1 MIETRIAESLGLLWL
16 DGGLHGD
23 LLSLCT
29 LGGRL
34 SGTQSE
40 RAAVDW
46 LEKRLADA
54 SGQAVRR
61 HPVAYAGW
69 RSKRCTVERIG
80 ASRADLLQAQP
91 LVGSHVTGARG
102 ATAEVVDLGR
112 GTPEDFAAHA
122 AALRG
127 RIALVRHEYMFASGH
142 VHRRRK
148 MQMAMDH
155 GAVGFLIGAHLPG
168 IGPVAGSSGRAG
180 GPGIPGAGISHESAT
195 LLADGARAR
204 IIIEAEEGAAS
215 ADNLIAEIPGETDSW
230 VVLSAHIDGHDLAA
244 SAMDNASGLAVVLAV
259 TRALAPLVPHFRRG
273 LRVALFNVEE
283 WALTGSKAYVEGL
296 SQADR
301 DRIVLNVN
309 LDSVAGSTKLSALT
323 SGFAGVEA
331 FLSQIAASCGMPI
344 GLHRPLMVNSD
355 HANFAAAG
363 IPAFRLVAGFDQP
376 GSNLR
381 YVLTPADTADKI
393 AATEL
398 KAAALFTAHA
408 VARACTAS
416 DSRAAS
422 FRGTPADAA
431 RPPS

>member
-16 DGGLHGD
+16 DAGLHAD
-23 LLSLCT
+23 LTALCG

-34 SGTQSE
+34 SGTDSE
-40 RAAVDW
+40 RAAVAW
-46 LEKRLADA
+46 LERRLADA
-54 SGQAVRR
+54 AGRPVRR

-69 RSKRCTVERIG
+69 RSTRCTVERIG
-80 ASRADLLQAQP
+80 ASRAEPLAAQP

-102 ATAEVVDLGR
+102 MTAEVVDLGR

-142 VHRRRK
+142 IHRRRK
-148 MQMAMDH
+148 MQMAVEH
-155 GAVGFLIGAHLPG
+155 GALGFLIGAHLPG
-168 IGPVAGSSGRAG
+168 IGPVAGSSGRSG
-180 GPGIPGAGISHESAT
+180 GPGIPGAGISREA
-195 LLADGARAR
+195 ADMLGDGVRAR
-204 IIIEAEEGAAS
+204 IILEAQEGEAS
-215 ADNLIAEIPGETDSW
+215 ADNLIAEIPGESDGW

-244 SAMDNASGLAVVLAV
+244 SAMDNASGLSVVLAV

-283 WALTGSKAYVEGL
+283 WALTGSRAYVAGL
-296 SQADR
+296 SQAER
-301 DRIVLNVN
+301 DRIALNVN
-309 LDSVAGSTKLSALT
+309 LDSVAGSPRLCALT

-331 FLSQIAASCGMPI
+331 FLSQLAASSGTPVA
-344 GLHRPLMVNSD
+344 LHRPLMVNSD

-376 GSNLR
+376 DSNLR

-393 AATEL
+393 APAEL

-416 DSRAAS
+416 DDRVAS
-422 FRGTPADAA
+422 FRTGPAAA
-431 RPPS
+431 GRSPP